1 MANKS
6 QENGTTILLGLEEC
20 EVGTVAEE
28 EGKIIVEVK
37 TKESNAVCPYCS
49 SVRLY
54 RHGSCEK
61 GNLPPYYRPTAI
73 RVFPMFSTYSLG
85 VRPASELCGLPLL

>member
-6 QENGTTILLGLEEC
+6 QENGTTILLGVKGH

-28 EGKIIVEVK
+28 KGKIVVEVEI
-37 TKESNAVCPYCS
+37 KERNPVCPYCS

-54 RHGSCEK
+54 RPGSGRK
-61 GNLPPYYRPTAI
+61 RAG
-73 RVFPMFSTYSLG
+73 
-85 VRPASELCGLPLL
+85 AS